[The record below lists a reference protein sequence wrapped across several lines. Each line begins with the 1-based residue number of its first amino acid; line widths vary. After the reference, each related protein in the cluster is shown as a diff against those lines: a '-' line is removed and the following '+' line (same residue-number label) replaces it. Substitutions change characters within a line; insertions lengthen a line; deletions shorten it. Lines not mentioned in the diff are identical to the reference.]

1 MSGGRQCVIAIKKG
15 PKPLAMHLVQ
25 SLNQLA
31 LWPGISWLFLCL
43 ETGKKADEAL
53 RLSIEQWPIRH

>member
-1 MSGGRQCVIAIKKG
+1 MSDGRQCVIAIKKG

-31 LWPGISWLFLCL
+31 LWPGTPWPFPCL
-43 ETGKKADEAL
+43 ETGRKAGEAL
-53 RLSIEQWPIRH
+53 HLSIEQWPIRH